1 MVQSESRILRNL
13 ADRAI
18 NFYISNDNKIISGE
32 IFDQFQEVD
41 WGGKSTLFKDNEPHD
56 FYYLVE
62 PTTTQEK
69 INSPYMNGGKN
80 SNENNDGYKFDENS
94 LRTQFGITDYEYWV
108 KYCGIATIVNCMLPM
123 YWPTG
128 LVIIGVP
135 IPMPIIY
142 IPFAVIKGRVTVVIG
157 LGICGICPL
166 PMLLFVNFSDIP
178 GSLIPA
184 INIAIDTLKG
194 LVSMIPSLSIQ
205 PIKETIKGMITAQDN
220 KINDL
225 REKKNEIKRNIQ
237 NLQAGV
243 KTDNETLRNL
253 KKRRKNNHTTNTKK
267 KQSSE

>member
-1 MVQSESRILRNL
+1 
-13 ADRAI
+13 
-18 NFYISNDNKIISGE
+18 
-32 IFDQFQEVD
+32 
-41 WGGKSTLFKDNEPHD
+41 
-56 FYYLVE
+56 
-62 PTTTQEK
+62 
-69 INSPYMNGGKN
+69 
-80 SNENNDGYKFDENS
+80 
-94 LRTQFGITDYEYWV
+94 
-108 KYCGIATIVNCMLPM
+108 
-123 YWPTG
+123 
-128 LVIIGVP
+128 
-135 IPMPIIY
+135 
-142 IPFAVIKGRVTVVIG
+142 
-157 LGICGICPL
+157 
-166 PMLLFVNFSDIP
+166 MLLFVNFSDIP

-205 PIKETIKGMITAQDN
+205 SIKETIKGMITAQDN